1 MKSRLKKSSWKK
13 TVETSFQVF
22 FKVHSSILQLVF
34 PILGVDS
41 TCLFCGK
48 DPDPKFVLIYYSF
61 SFSKRNDRNALRQSN
76 PRQHSTN
83 SRVQLSQGELYDYQP
98 VRLSLSLC
106 MCVWHCGCLNTLE
119 KKPQA
124 PTACAIILTFVSV
137 IYYWHERRAIAHHR
151 ENTRRHAT
159 PLSPWHIQPRKFL
172 FRSFSLL

>member
-1 MKSRLKKSSWKK
+1 MKLFPPFFIVSYQLMMSDLNPLQSISSCFHCFALSI
-13 TVETSFQVF
+13 SFPCRALF
-22 FKVHSSILQLVF
+22 FF
-34 PILGVDS
+34 
-41 TCLFCGK
+41 
-48 DPDPKFVLIYYSF
+48 
-61 SFSKRNDRNALRQSN
+61 FSKRNDRNALRQSN

-137 IYYWHERRAIAHHR
+137 IYY
-151 ENTRRHAT
+151 
-159 PLSPWHIQPRKFL
+159 
-172 FRSFSLL
+172 